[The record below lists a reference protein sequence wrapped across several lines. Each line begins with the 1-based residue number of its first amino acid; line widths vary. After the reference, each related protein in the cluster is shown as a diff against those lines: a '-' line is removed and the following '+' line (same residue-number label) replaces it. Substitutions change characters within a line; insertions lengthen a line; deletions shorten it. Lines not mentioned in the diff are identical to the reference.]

1 VAKQVKPGR
10 WLYGVAAGIF
20 VVGTLVFLIVNVV
33 GIRNN
38 LKHEVAQRSTLE
50 RVLLPAIDEPVDF
63 AKPGQ
68 HVVFIEHHPE
78 DLPGEFEVVVD
89 TADGE
94 AVDLYE
100 PASAWHYERED
111 ELIGDAFAAFEVER
125 PGEYVLNGGYMDKRD
140 GKERFA
146 AVGPWTS
153 DRRSIGLT
161 LVGFLG
167 MFLSVVA
174 GFVVGLVTWLKRR
187 KALKAAGS

>member
-1 VAKQVKPGR
+1 MAEEIKPGP

-38 LKHEVAQRSTLE
+38 LKHEVAQRRTLE
-50 RVLLPAIDEPVDF
+50 RVLLPAIDEPVRF

-78 DLPGEFEVVVD
+78 DLPEEFEVVVD

-100 PASAWHYERED
+100 PAAAWHYERED
-111 ELIGDAFAAFEVER
+111 ELIGDAFAAFAVER
-125 PGEYVLNGGYMDKRD
+125 PGDYVLNGGYLDKRD
-140 GKERFA
+140 SKERFA

-153 DRRSIGLT
+153 DRGSIGLT

-167 MFLSVVA
+167 MFVSVVA

-187 KALKAAGS
+187 KALKAAGK

>member
-1 VAKQVKPGR
+1 MAEEIKPGR

-38 LKHEVAQRSTLE
+38 LKHEVAQRRALE
-50 RVLLPAIDEPVDF
+50 RVLLPAIDEPVHF
-63 AKPGQ
+63 ANPGQ

-78 DLPGEFEVVVD
+78 DLPEEFEVVVD
-89 TADGE
+89 PAGGE

-100 PASAWHYERED
+100 PAAAWHYERED
-111 ELIGDAFAAFEVER
+111 ELIGDAFAAFVVEH

-140 GKERFA
+140 GTERFA

-153 DRRSIGLT
+153 DRGSIVLT

-174 GFVVGLVTWLKRR
+174 GFVLGLFTWLKRR